1 MVSNLQPCY
10 SLGTE
15 QSPSVEFFH
24 TPFHTFHTIP
34 HCATYSKIFNNTN
47 NQQLVQS
54 AFSLAR
60 ALQLYFT

>member
-34 HCATYSKIFNNTN
+34 HCATLPHSLFIINY
-47 NQQLVQS
+47 QLLCNYNLRKRKAS
-54 AFSLAR
+54 
-60 ALQLYFT
+60 

>member
-15 QSPSVEFFH
+15 QSLSVEFFH

-34 HCATYSKIFNNTN
+34 HCATLPHSLFIINYQPFTSNSY
-47 NQQLVQS
+47 L
-54 AFSLAR
+54 LAR
-60 ALQLYFT
+60 ALQL

>member
-24 TPFHTFHTIP
+24 TPFHTVP
-34 HCATYSKIFNNTN
+34 HFPTHFSSLIINHLPKIHIFWHVLCNYN
-47 NQQLVQS
+47 LRKRKAS
-54 AFSLAR
+54 
-60 ALQLYFT
+60 